1 MTLIFETARRLPPLY
16 FEVTVPQVC
25 ERDKRTLVS
34 FPRDFI
40 EDRLLSLEDIF
51 SGEAKALPHSPE
63 RDMEMVD
70 DNGMFPP
77 PHVAAAAPGLGPGS
91 FHVSQQQLE
100 MNLQNLYS
108 IDHTENMAKMILH
121 SETLAQQRCFMTNC
135 DMIMVMGYFYCLLC
149 YVSVLWIQRS
159 LTWIASGQQ
168 GNKQSAVPSMAAV
181 ATLDSQSSMFRVGRN
196 IFTHMTLEQ
205 RPESFEVLVQR
216 YQGTGQCQDGK
227 QEVVAS
233 GDTFGCKLR
242 DATPVD
248 LVANTSLC
256 SLENVDIQSKGDS
269 NSDANLLL
277 LQMVDSKAWSSRV
290 TRVRSS
296 GQHKFWIPES
306 GSDPAC
312 VQLRNEGLIIPSG
325 PEPDHFVI
333 STKGAKALE
342 MKLQV
347 GSTMSLEDY
356 HKQSGCVN
364 IQRIFHLGPGP
375 FGFLL
380 ALFDTGCK
388 FC

>member
-1 MTLIFETARRLPPLY
+1 M
-16 FEVTVPQVC
+16 
-25 ERDKRTLVS
+25 D
-34 FPRDFI
+34 
-40 EDRLLSLEDIF
+40 
-51 SGEAKALPHSPE
+51 
-63 RDMEMVD
+63 
-70 DNGMFPP
+70 
-77 PHVAAAAPGLGPGS
+77 
-91 FHVSQQQLE
+91 
-100 MNLQNLYS
+100 
-108 IDHTENMAKMILH
+108 
-121 SETLAQQRCFMTNC
+121 
-135 DMIMVMGYFYCLLC
+135 
-149 YVSVLWIQRS
+149 QRS

-168 GNKQSAVPSMAAV
+168 GNKQSAVPCIAAV
-181 ATLDSQSSMFRVGRN
+181 ATLDSQSSMFRIGRN

-216 YQGTGQCQDGK
+216 YQGTGQRQDGK

-248 LVANTSLC
+248 LVANISLC
-256 SLENVDIQSKGDS
+256 SLENVDIQSKEDS

-290 TRVRSS
+290 TRARSS
-296 GQHKFWIPES
+296 GQRKFWIPES

-333 STKGAKALE
+333 STRGAKALE

-356 HKQSGCVN
+356 HKQSGCMN
-364 IQRIFHLGPGP
+364 IQRIFHLGP
-375 FGFLL
+375 FGFLF
-380 ALFDTGCK
+380 ALFDSRGKTSDSVLPLESELVVSFASMCRHSPGKHPRSCQWRSNLVLN
-388 FC
+388 CL

>member
-1 MTLIFETARRLPPLY
+1 MD
-16 FEVTVPQVC
+16 QC
-25 ERDKRTLVS
+25 
-34 FPRDFI
+34 
-40 EDRLLSLEDIF
+40 
-51 SGEAKALPHSPE
+51 
-63 RDMEMVD
+63 
-70 DNGMFPP
+70 
-77 PHVAAAAPGLGPGS
+77 
-91 FHVSQQQLE
+91 
-100 MNLQNLYS
+100 
-108 IDHTENMAKMILH
+108 
-121 SETLAQQRCFMTNC
+121 
-135 DMIMVMGYFYCLLC
+135 
-149 YVSVLWIQRS
+149 S

-168 GNKQSAVPSMAAV
+168 GNKQSAVPCMAAV
-181 ATLDSQSSMFRVGRN
+181 ATLDSQSSMFRIGRN

-216 YQGTGQCQDGK
+216 YQGTGQRQDGK

-233 GDTFGCKLR
+233 GDSFGCKLR

-248 LVANTSLC
+248 LVANISLC

-277 LQMVDSKAWSSRV
+277 LQMVDSKAWSSWV

-296 GQHKFWIPES
+296 GQHKFWIPDS

-342 MKLQV
+342 VKLQV

-364 IQRIFHLGPGP
+364 IQRIFHLGP
-375 FGFLL
+375 FGFLF
-380 ALFDTGCK
+380 ALFDSRGKTSDSVLPSESELLVSFASMCHSPGKHPRSCQWRSNLVLN
-388 FC
+388 CL